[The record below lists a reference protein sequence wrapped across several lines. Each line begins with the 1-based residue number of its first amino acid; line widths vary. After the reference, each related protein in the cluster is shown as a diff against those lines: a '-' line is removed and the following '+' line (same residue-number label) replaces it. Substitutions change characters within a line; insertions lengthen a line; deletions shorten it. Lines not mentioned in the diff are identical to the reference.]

1 MRLLQAHASRAPR
14 RCLIPWLFRLTILLI
29 ALKPRRGSASSRNGH
44 TATGTKHKRRYYR
57 LQIRTLPYP
66 DRVAELNMGSVGPS
80 DVPEGVVS

>member
-1 MRLLQAHASRAPR
+1 MRLLQAYASRAPGPR

-57 LQIRTLPYP
+57 LQIRTLPYYP
-66 DRVAELNMGSVGPS
+66 DRVV
-80 DVPEGVVS
+80 